1 MELGLTQSQIR
12 TIIFSLTAIF
22 GVSAIFLSTSGK
34 VILLIIIAIITIFI
48 TEILS
53 IVRKK

>member
-1 MELGLTQSQIR
+1 MELGLSKSQIR

-22 GVSAIFLSTSGK
+22 GVSAIFLSTIGK
-34 VILLIIIAIITIFI
+34 TILLVIIAIITIFL
-48 TEILS
+48 TEILT